1 MKVGIVVPTRG
12 DRPEFLNHCKK
23 QIHRQTYCPDE
34 VIFVDHEPAR
44 RDLVDLT
51 GRYRLGISKARQKG
65 CNFIAFWEDD
75 DWYDEKYLEWMI
87 TSWKNNGRPEILG
100 ISSSFY
106 FNLKSMR
113 GARFD
118 HSGRSSMFC
127 TCLSIGENK
136 WNGLS
141 WPLDNERF
149 LDLWIWRKWQLS
161 KVAIPFNE
169 KIYTIGIKH
178 GVGLTGG
185 GGHNV
190 DANFY
195 ANDYTDNYNKDWLK
209 SKIDPFSYQ
218 FYQNYEV
225 RSHHSN
231 I

>member
-1 MKVGIVVPTRG
+1 MKVAVVVPTRG
-12 DRPEFLNHCKK
+12 DRQEFLNHCKR

-44 RDLVDLT
+44 RDQVDLT
-51 GRYRLGISKARQKG
+51 GRYRMGISRARQKG
-65 CNFIAFWEDD
+65 CEFIVFWEDD

-87 TSWKNNGRPEILG
+87 SSWKNNGRPEVFG
-100 ISSSFY
+100 IETSFY
-106 FNLKSMR
+106 FNLRSMQ

-118 HSGRSSMFC
+118 HPGRSSMFC
-127 TCLSIGENK
+127 TCLHIGENK

-141 WPLDNERF
+141 WPHDGERF
-149 LDLWIWRKWQLS
+149 LDLWIWRKWQLT
-161 KVAIPFNE
+161 KCAIPVND
-169 KIYTIGIKH
+169 KLYTVGIKH

-185 GGHNV
+185 GGHNTN
-190 DANFY
+190 AHFY
-195 ANDYTDNYNKDWLK
+195 TNEYDKEWLK
-209 SKIDPFSYQ
+209 KKIDPFSYQ